1 MRIALIHYWMQG
13 WRGGEKVLQE
23 IAKLYP
29 TADIFTH
36 TYDRELAE
44 REFPG
49 RRIFTTFIDRL
60 PFAARYYQSYL
71 PLMPLALEQ
80 LDLRE
85 YDLIISNESG
95 PAKGVVVGPHAR
107 HLCYCLSPMRYI
119 WDMYHEY
126 REGAGVLKRAAMAPL
141 SHYLRM
147 WDQLTAQRVDQFVA
161 ISKFVADRIAR
172 YYGRQSMVIH
182 PPVAVEEFS
191 LSRSSEE
198 FYLSVGQLVRYKRAD
213 LMVEAFNDLGKPLV
227 VIGEG
232 ELLRELRRIARPNV
246 QLLGWQPFE
255 VIRDHYE
262 RCRALVFP
270 GVEDFG
276 IVPVEAMA
284 CGKPVIA
291 YGTGGAL
298 DTVVDGVTGML
309 FDRQDVATLGKAI
322 RNFEEM
328 GDVFDAGKIREHA
341 MGFSTA
347 RFVEEFSGLVA
358 DLVGASPSLP
368 SSQCGR

>member
-1 MRIALIHYWMQG
+1 MRIALIHYWMHT

-36 TYDRELAE
+36 TYDRELAA

-49 RRIFTTFIDRL
+49 RRVVTTFIDRL
-60 PFAARYYQSYL
+60 PFSARHYQNYL
-71 PLMPLALEQ
+71 PLMPMALEQ

-95 PAKGVVVGPHAR
+95 PAKGVIVGPRAR

-119 WDMYHEY
+119 WDMYQEY
-126 REGAGVLKRAAMAPL
+126 RGSAGALKRVAMVPL
-141 SHYLRM
+141 AHYLRM
-147 WDQLTAQRVDQFVA
+147 WDQLTAQRVDEFVA
-161 ISKFVADRIAR
+161 ISHFVADRIAR
-172 YYGRQSMVIH
+172 YYGRQAKVIH

-191 LSRSSEE
+191 LSRTRGE
-198 FYLSVGQLVRYKRAD
+198 FYLSVGQLVRYKKAD
-213 LMVEAFNDLGKPLV
+213 LMVEAFNALDKPLV

-232 ELLRELRRIARPNV
+232 ELLPELRRIARPNV
-246 QLLGWQPFE
+246 QLLGRQSFE

-262 RCRALVFP
+262 RCKALVFP

-291 YGTGGAL
+291 YGMGGAM
-298 DTVVDGVTGML
+298 DTVIDGVTGML
-309 FDRQDVATLGKAI
+309 FARQDVAALTQAVL
-322 RNFEEM
+322 RFESEC
-328 GDVFDAGKIREHA
+328 DAFDPGRIREHA
-341 MGFSTA
+341 LRFSTS
-347 RFVEEFSGLVA
+347 RFAEEFSGRVA
-358 DLVGASPSLP
+358 KLVGA
-368 SSQCGR
+368 R